1 MLVKTTVLRRRLWAA
16 LPAVFCG
23 LLFLYAVWPWVPRPQ
38 REAPPRTI
46 VFYGFSILGPVMN
59 EAIFPAFSKEWQAQ
73 TGQRVEF
80 ISSFGGSGTVTN
92 QLIMGVPAEM
102 ALLSLELDAQRLS
115 TAGVVAPQSWRKLP
129 HN

>member
-1 MLVKTTVLRRRLWAA
+1 MIVKTNVLRQRLWGA
-16 LPAVFCG
+16 LPAVWCG
-23 LLFLYAVWPWVPRPQ
+23 VLLLYAIWPWVPLPR
-38 REAPPRTI
+38 RAAPPRTI

-59 EAIFPAFSKEWQAQ
+59 EAIFPAFQEQWRTQ

-115 TAGVVAPQSWRKLP
+115 ARSEERRVGKECRSR
-129 HN
+129 